1 MFEHVESKDNT
12 MYVQCTFKCENAT
25 TSGWI
30 EEKYA
35 KVGKSGKFKDTPD
48 DQRRW
53 EIVHVC
59 GEPLP
64 KSSIDHKNITFLTHA
79 HPSNRMRGNK

>member
-1 MFEHVESKDNT
+1 MN
-12 MYVQCTFKCENAT
+12 VQCIFKCVDAS
-25 TSGWI
+25 TSAWI
-30 EEKYA
+30 EEKHA
-35 KVGKSGKFKDTPD
+35 KVGKSMLFKDTPE

-64 KSSIDHKNITFLTHA
+64 KSSIDRQSERFITHA
-79 HPSNRMRGNK
+79 HPTNRMRGNK